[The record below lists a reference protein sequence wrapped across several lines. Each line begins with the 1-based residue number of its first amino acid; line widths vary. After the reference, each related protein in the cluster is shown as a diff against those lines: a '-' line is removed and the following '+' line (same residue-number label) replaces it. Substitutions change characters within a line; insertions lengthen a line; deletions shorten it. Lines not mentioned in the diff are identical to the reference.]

1 MKQSLYK
8 IIFLIC
14 CLQTAL
20 SSPSP
25 KVILDSIDNV
35 WDLVAGDEEAFER
48 GLVNEQDAL
57 SRNPGIQ
64 NFTASVI
71 ERDGY
76 QFEEHEVTT
85 PDGYLLT
92 VYRVTG
98 KIGAEVVPGKK
109 VVFLQHGLLM
119 SSADWVI
126 SGPVKGLAY
135 ILSDAGYDVWMGNAR
150 GNTHSRKHLYLSPN
164 KRAFWDFSWHE
175 IGQIDLPAMIDHVRK
190 STLPGMLDIFVKPYN
205 TSI

>member
-48 GLVNEQDAL
+48 GLINEQDAL

>member
-14 CLQTAL
+14 CLQTTL

-48 GLVNEQDAL
+48 GLINEQDAL

-190 STLPGMLDIFVKPYN
+190 STLPGILDIFVKPYN